1 MKKSKYTRTTI
12 KGELKVLLVS
22 LLFILISPW
31 LWVLIKNSSI
41 SMYKNIRMLDFKN
54 EAVIDQINIS
64 RGEIQKTKV
73 PNYVGRLFV
82 NKVTF
87 YGIEVIKRYLETFD
101 TQYLFFTGD
110 LDMNKSTRSSGPL
123 YLSFLPILLIGI
135 YVTFFN
141 KEKIKIILL
150 SLTPLLG
157 AFIENHY
164 ESVTRIPV
172 FILLSYFSSVGLLFL
187 YKKKKLLALL
197 IIFFIIFEFSRFIH
211 DFYLHYPGR
220 LNM

>member
-1 MKKSKYTRTTI
+1 MKKSKFTKTI
-12 KGELKVLLVS
+12 IKEKYKVLLVS
-22 LLFILISPW
+22 VLFILISPW
-31 LWVLIKNSSI
+31 LWVLIRNSNVG
-41 SMYKNIRMLDFKN
+41 MYKNIRILNFKN

-73 PNYVGRLFV
+73 PNFIGRLFV

-87 YGIEVIKRYLETFD
+87 YGIEVTKRYFETFD

-110 LDMNKSTRSSGPL
+110 LDMNKSTKSSGPF
-123 YLSFLPILLIGI
+123 YLSFLPILLVGI
-135 YVTFFN
+135 FVTVSN
-141 KEKIKIILL
+141 KEKLKIIFL

-164 ESVTRIPV
+164 ESITRIPV
-172 FILLSYFSSVGLLFL
+172 FILLSYFSSIGILFL
-187 YKKKKLLALL
+187 YKKKKLLALI

-220 LNM
+220 LNI